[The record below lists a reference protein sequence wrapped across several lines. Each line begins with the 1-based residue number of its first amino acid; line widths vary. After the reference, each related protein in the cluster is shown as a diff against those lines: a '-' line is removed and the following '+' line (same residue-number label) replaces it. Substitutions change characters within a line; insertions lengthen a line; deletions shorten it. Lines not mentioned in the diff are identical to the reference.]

1 MEACE
6 CRGLSENA
14 EITLTLECLD
24 CAGGVVTCKHCGKP
38 EWWSDEKRR
47 FALNG
52 AEAHRWETGHTRVV
66 VRGFGG
72 RYDGQIVMEVGDG

>member
-1 MEACE
+1 MEKCE
-6 CRGLSENA
+6 CREPSEKE

-24 CAGGVVTCKHCGKP
+24 CEGGVVKCKQCGRP
-38 EWWSDEKRR
+38 EWWSESKRKH
-47 FALNG
+47 ALNS

-72 RYDGQIVMEVGDG
+72 RYGGQVVMEVGDE